1 VQPNQTQPKQN
12 PVYPNPTESTGNPQA
27 SQSAVVSDVSISET
41 PRPATLK
48 ILAFLLFALGLLYL
62 GVTLSSLGQ
71 LDRNASGLASLIA
84 PGSENKAL
92 SAMMVLAPG
101 ILVAVMCT
109 ALGLFFLKSQNA
121 NTISLIL
128 ILLLILLVLGGMG
141 LLAQG
146 PVLYAITGAPAFIG
160 SLLLVVVPGLFLL
173 KVKKDVSAW
182 R

>member
-1 VQPNQTQPKQN
+1 VQPNQTHPKQN

-27 SQSAVVSDVSISET
+27 SQPNDKSDISISDVR
-41 PRPATLK
+41 RPTTLK
-48 ILAFLLFALGLLYL
+48 ILALLLSALGLLYL
-62 GVTLSSLGQ
+62 GITLSSLGQ

-92 SAMMVLAPG
+92 SAIVILAPG
-101 ILVAVMCT
+101 ILVAVICGV
-109 ALGLFFLKSQNA
+109 LSLFFLKSQNA

-128 ILLLILLVLGGMG
+128 TFLLVLLALGGMG

-160 SLLLVVVPGLFLL
+160 SLLLVVAPGFFLL
-173 KVKKDVSAW
+173 KVKKDVNAW